1 MSHISQTIFWQ
12 DASLFVEEIIL
23 MYCHYQNSLY
33 LPTDIRCALSTDFTS
48 GKLNVQKHRKRLLA
62 YQIFPIDHV
71 DGQRGGVFSA
81 GWRRFSHL
89 LYGLYQLF
97 PALLELPG
105 TLDQEVGRAHVRI
118 LHLEAPDVCK
128 HKSCD

>member
-12 DASLFVEEIIL
+12 AASLFVEEIIL
-23 MYCHYQNSLY
+23 IVIIKIFYICQLN
-33 LPTDIRCALSTDFTS
+33 TDFPS
-48 GKLNVQKHRKRLLA
+48 GKLNVQKYRKRLLA
-62 YQIFPIDHV
+62 YLIFPIDHV